1 MSCRIITREEEF
13 LALELVWRE
22 LFDASDDIS
31 PFSTWEWAT
40 TWWRHYYPSLTKGGM
55 RIRLHVLCVHAAG
68 GQIIA
73 IAPLYY
79 AAPRNSSARLTSL
92 RPIGSRLSGYQED
105 LTEEPVLLMRRGYEA
120 EALTRLFE
128 HLADRSGKSKHD
140 YFVLRLFE
148 RAEPSKFQSRL
159 NALKRRLLLL
169 KEETLP
175 SQIAVLPET
184 WELYR
189 RSLSKSMRDN
199 TNYYPRLLTR
209 RGHAWTVETLEE
221 PDAVEQAAGDLIRL
235 HRMRSES
242 DRGIKHTCHIP
253 TELQAAFLKD
263 ALKTLAARK
272 MAAIHL
278 LKIDGEAVAAL
289 AVLRHARTISIY
301 YSGFDPAWYDYSPV
315 TVLTIQALRVA
326 MENGY
331 DTADFLPGTFDWK
344 ERWGAASPWS
354 MVQYSFLLARPGAFL
369 RAAWDFGQRA
379 VTRYDTTPT

>member
-1 MSCRIITREEEF
+1 
-13 LALELVWRE
+13 
-22 LFDASDDIS
+22 
-31 PFSTWEWAT
+31 
-40 TWWRHYYPSLTKGGM
+40 
-55 RIRLHVLCVHAAG
+55 
-68 GQIIA
+68 
-73 IAPLYY
+73 
-79 AAPRNSSARLTSL
+79 
-92 RPIGSRLSGYQED
+92 
-105 LTEEPVLLMRRGYEA
+105 
-120 EALTRLFE
+120 
-128 HLADRSGKSKHD
+128 
-140 YFVLRLFE
+140 
-148 RAEPSKFQSRL
+148 
-159 NALKRRLLLL
+159 
-169 KEETLP
+169 
-175 SQIAVLPET
+175 
-184 WELYR
+184 
-189 RSLSKSMRDN
+189 MRDN

-209 RGHAWTVETLEE
+209 RGHASTVETLEE

-278 LKIDGEAVAAL
+278 LKINGEAVAAL